1 MSLKSLEG
9 FIEIYLNSTEMIRS
23 AGSVTERRNLAM
35 IRNSSVAMLIENG
48 LSYRISGGYI
58 SISTEERDEAFPF
71 MDIFI
76 YMSDSWKERI
86 RYEAELQ
93 SYRPMIEAPY
103 EERTEKS
110 VEVFEETEPVE
121 MEETLSERQENTEMQ
136 LKDMTY
142 EFSQIKIMDRKTGK
156 SEVMVMIAF
165 PMFNEPSSYI
175 VANLASQDREP
186 AVLCGEELHFPYEDT
201 EIVVRKKDDFSCDI
215 TVRDE
220 RYFLTREKVK
230 RGGDGGHFVIYDEN
244 LELHAYPLSTRAVP
258 EGDIPFIYYMV
269 IDGYSYLS
277 NTKLYEPIFTYRNG
291 TYRMSLRWMKDGEKA
306 ILGAVEYKR

>member
-1 MSLKSLEG
+1 MSLRNLQG
-9 FIEIYLNSTEMIRS
+9 YIEIYLSSTKLLKS
-23 AGSVTERRNLAM
+23 AGGSEEERILSM

-58 SISTEERDEAFPF
+58 SVHTEERDETFPL

-86 RYEAELQ
+86 RYESEIQ
-93 SYRPMIEAPY
+93 SYRPMIEAPAEEKRVEIY
-103 EERTEKS
+103 EEEPSYDSSLSEEAGPERDERTEIK
-110 VEVFEETEPVE
+110 
-121 MEETLSERQENTEMQ
+121 
-136 LKDMTY
+136 KCDMTY
-142 EFSQIKIMDRKTGK
+142 EFSQIRIMEKETGK
-156 SEVMVMIAF
+156 SEVMVMITF

-175 VANLASQDREP
+175 VANLACQDCEP
-186 AVLCGEELHFPYEDT
+186 AVLCGEELHFPYGDT
-201 EIVVRKKDDFSCDI
+201 EIVVRKESDFSCDI
-215 TVRDE
+215 TVRDD
-220 RYFLTREKVK
+220 RYILTREKVK
-230 RGGDGGHFVIYDEN
+230 TGGSGGHFVIYDDN

-277 NTKLYEPIFTYRNG
+277 NTKLYEPVFTYRNG

-306 ILGAVEYKR
+306 ILGAVEIVR